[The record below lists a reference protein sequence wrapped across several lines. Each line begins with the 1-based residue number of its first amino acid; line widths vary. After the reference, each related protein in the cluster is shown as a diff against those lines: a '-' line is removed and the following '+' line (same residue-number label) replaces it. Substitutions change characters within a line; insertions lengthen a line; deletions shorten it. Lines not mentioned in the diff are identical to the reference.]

1 MTAPMPNQDGGR
13 AIQDARM
20 ARLRDRLA
28 VPPKPA
34 GLVVIG
40 AHGGAGASTVVTL
53 LDPGRTGWA
62 VEVPRGEGRI
72 PVTRHP
78 IVVARSTAYGVA
90 MLAQLLTSWPRRLDR
105 PCLVLV
111 ADAPVPPPFAVSFR
125 LAALHAQISGM
136 VLVPYLHRLRTCDS
150 PADTV
155 RLAVATRA
163 GMQLRIRLVELL
175 DADDGGPD
183 A

>member
-1 MTAPMPNQDGGR
+1 A
-13 AIQDARM
+13 AI
-20 ARLRDRLA
+20 ARLNGRLA

-34 GLVVIG
+34 GLVVVG
-40 AHGGAGASTVVTL
+40 AHGGAGASTVATL

-62 VEVPRGEGRI
+62 IEVHRGEGRI

-78 IVVARSTAYGVA
+78 IVVARSTAYGAA
-90 MLAQLLTSWPRRLDR
+90 MLARLLTSWPRRLER

-125 LAALHAQISGM
+125 LAALHSQISGM
-136 VLVPYLHRLRTCDS
+136 VMVPYLHRLRTCDS
-150 PADTV
+150 PADAV

-163 GMQLRIRLVELL
+163 GMQLRIRLAVWLDDGDGGL
-175 DADDGGPD
+175 DA
-183 A
+183 